1 MKTWQLQ
8 DFNLESLKTE
18 EKSNPKIINKN
29 DVLIKIKAASLN
41 YRDIIMISGGYGK
54 MGGVP
59 PFVPISDGA
68 GIIEEIGKDVK
79 KFKKGDKVILPF
91 FKNWNSGNINDLTAL
106 SALGG
111 MEDGVMQE
119 LMVFS
124 EDKVVKA
131 PDGWTSVESC
141 TLPCAAVTAWRTIV
155 TEGRVTK
162 DSTVLVQG
170 LGGVSIFAIQ
180 IAKLFNAKVIA
191 TTSSPQRMII
201 AKNIGADEVVNYNV
215 HVEWWKKVQELTSRK
230 GVDIIVEVG
239 GGNTLEQSIKASK
252 TGAVIGI
259 IGVLSGGTAQLPIG
273 RAIAKSSRLIGI
285 TCGNQEDLTDLC
297 LKLDHSNSKPVIDSI
312 YGFDKLPEALSYMK
326 QGKHL
331 GKIVIDFEK

>member
-8 DFNLESLKTE
+8 GFNLESLIIEDKT
-18 EKSNPKIINKN
+18 NPKIINKN

-41 YRDIIMISGGYGK
+41 YRDLIMVSGGYGK

-68 GIIEEIGKDVK
+68 GIIEEIGIGVK

-91 FKNWNSGNINDLTAL
+91 FKNWSSGNISDLTSL

-111 MEDGVMQE
+111 IEDGVMQE
-119 LMVFS
+119 LMVFN

-131 PDGWTSVESC
+131 PDGWTSLESC

-191 TTSSPQRMII
+191 TTSSPERMII
-201 AKNIGADEVVNYNV
+201 AKNIGADEVINYNV
-215 HVEWWKKVQELTSRK
+215 HDEWWKKVQELTSRK

-285 TCGNQEDLTDLC
+285 TCGNKEDLTELC

-312 YGFDKLPEALSYMK
+312 YEFDKLPEALSYMK
-326 QGKHL
+326 EGKHL

>member
-68 GIIEEIGKDVK
+68 GIIEEIGTDVK
-79 KFKKGDKVILPF
+79 NFKKGDKVILPF

-111 MEDGVMQE
+111 IEDGVMQE

-155 TEGRVTK
+155 TEGGVTK

>member
-8 DFNLESLKTE
+8 DFNLESLIIEDKT
-18 EKSNPKIINKN
+18 NPKIINKN

-41 YRDIIMISGGYGK
+41 YRDLIMVSGGYGK

-68 GIIEEIGKDVK
+68 GIIEEIGIGVK

-91 FKNWNSGNINDLTAL
+91 FKNWSSGNISDLTAL

-111 MEDGVMQE
+111 IEDGVMQE
-119 LMVFS
+119 LMVFN

-131 PDGWTSVESC
+131 PDGWTSLESC

-191 TTSSPQRMII
+191 TTSSPERMII
-201 AKNIGADEVVNYNV
+201 AKNIGADEVINYNV
-215 HVEWWKKVQELTSRK
+215 HDEWWKKVQELTSRK

-285 TCGNQEDLTDLC
+285 TCGNKEDLTELC

-312 YGFDKLPEALSYMK
+312 YEFDKLPEALSYMK
-326 QGKHL
+326 EGKHL

>member
-111 MEDGVMQE
+111 IEDGVMQE

-155 TEGRVTK
+155 TEGGVTK

-201 AKNIGADEVVNYNV
+201 AKNIGADEVVNIMFMLNGG
-215 HVEWWKKVQELTSRK
+215 KKYKNLL
-230 GVDIIVEVG
+230 
-239 GGNTLEQSIKASK
+239 LEK
-252 TGAVIGI
+252 
-259 IGVLSGGTAQLPIG
+259 VLIL
-273 RAIAKSSRLIGI
+273 
-285 TCGNQEDLTDLC
+285 
-297 LKLDHSNSKPVIDSI
+297 
-312 YGFDKLPEALSYMK
+312 
-326 QGKHL
+326 
-331 GKIVIDFEK
+331 

>member
-8 DFNLESLKTE
+8 GFNLESLIIE
-18 EKSNPKIINKN
+18 EKSNPKIVNKN
-29 DVLIKIKAASLN
+29 DLLIKIKAASLN
-41 YRDIIMISGGYGK
+41 YRDLIMVSGGYGK
-54 MGGVP
+54 MGGVA

-68 GIIEEIGKDVK
+68 GIIEEIGTDVK
-79 KFKKGDKVILPF
+79 RFKKGDKVILPF
-91 FKNWNSGNINDLTAL
+91 FKNWNSGSITDLTAL

-111 MEDGVMQE
+111 IEDGVMQE

-131 PDGWTSVESC
+131 PDGWTSLESC

-191 TTSSPQRMII
+191 TTSSPERMII
-201 AKNIGADEVVNYNV
+201 AKNIGADEVINYNI
-215 HVEWWKKVQELTSRK
+215 HNEWWKKVQELTSRK

-285 TCGNQEDLTDLC
+285 TCGNKEDLTELC
-297 LKLDHSNSKPVIDSI
+297 LKLDQSNSKPVIDSI

-331 GKIVIDFEK
+331 GKIVIDFDK

>member
-8 DFNLESLKTE
+8 DFNLESLIIEDKT
-18 EKSNPKIINKN
+18 NPKIINKN

-41 YRDIIMISGGYGK
+41 YRDLIMVSGGYGK

-68 GIIEEIGKDVK
+68 GIIQEIGTDVK

-91 FKNWNSGNINDLTAL
+91 FKNWSSGNISDLTAL

-111 MEDGVMQE
+111 IEDGVMQE
-119 LMVFS
+119 LMVFN

-131 PDGWTSVESC
+131 PDGWTSLESC

-191 TTSSPQRMII
+191 TTSSPERMII
-201 AKNIGADEVVNYNV
+201 AKNIGADEVINYNV
-215 HVEWWKKVQELTSRK
+215 HDEWWKKVQELTSRK

-285 TCGNQEDLTDLC
+285 TCGNKEDLTELC

-312 YGFDKLPEALSYMK
+312 YEFDKLPEALSYMK
-326 QGKHL
+326 EGKHL

>member
-8 DFNLESLKTE
+8 GFNLESLIIE

-41 YRDIIMISGGYGK
+41 YRDLIMVSGGYGK

-59 PFVPISDGA
+59 PFVPVSDGA
-68 GIIEEIGKDVK
+68 GIIEEIGTDVK
-79 KFKKGDKVILPF
+79 RFKKGDKVILPF
-91 FKNWNSGNINDLTAL
+91 FKNWSSGNINHLTAL

-111 MEDGVMQE
+111 IEDGVMQE
-119 LMVFS
+119 LMVFN

-131 PDGWTSVESC
+131 PDGWTSLESC

-191 TTSSPQRMII
+191 TTSSSERMVI
-201 AKNIGADEVVNYNV
+201 AKNIGADEVINYNV
-215 HVEWWKKVQELTSRK
+215 HDEWWKKVQELTSRK

-239 GGNTLEQSIKASK
+239 GGDTLEQSIKASK

-285 TCGNQEDLTDLC
+285 TCGNKEDLTELC
-297 LKLDHSNSKPVIDSI
+297 LKLDQSNSKPVIDSI

>member
-111 MEDGVMQE
+111 IEDGVMQE

>member
-111 MEDGVMQE
+111 IEDGVMQE

-155 TEGRVTK
+155 TEGGVTK

-297 LKLDHSNSKPVIDSI
+297 LKLDHSNSKPVLDSI

>member
-111 MEDGVMQE
+111 IEDGVMQE

-155 TEGRVTK
+155 TEGGVTK

-285 TCGNQEDLTDLC
+285 TCGNQEDLTNLC

>member
-111 MEDGVMQE
+111 IEDGVMQE

-155 TEGRVTK
+155 TEGGVTK

-285 TCGNQEDLTDLC
+285 TCGNKEDLTELC
-297 LKLDHSNSKPVIDSI
+297 LKLDQSNSKPVIDSI

>member
-8 DFNLESLKTE
+8 GFNLESLKIE

-41 YRDIIMISGGYGK
+41 YRDLIMVSGGYGK

-59 PFVPISDGA
+59 PFIPISDGA
-68 GIIEEIGKDVK
+68 GIIEEIGTDVK

-91 FKNWNSGNINDLTAL
+91 FKNWNSGDINDLTAL

-111 MEDGVMQE
+111 IEDGVMQE
-119 LMVFS
+119 LMVFN

-131 PDGWTSVESC
+131 PDGWLSLESC

-191 TTSSPQRMII
+191 TTSSSERMVI
-201 AKNIGADEVVNYNV
+201 AKNIGADEVINYNV
-215 HVEWWKKVQELTSRK
+215 HDEWWKKVQELTSRK

-239 GGNTLEQSIKASK
+239 GGDTLEQSIKASK

-285 TCGNQEDLTDLC
+285 TCGNKEDLTELC
-297 LKLDHSNSKPVIDSI
+297 LKLDQSNSKPVIDSI

-331 GKIVIDFEK
+331 GKIVIDFDK

>member
-111 MEDGVMQE
+111 IEDGVMQE

-131 PDGWTSVESC
+131 PDGWTSLESC

-191 TTSSPQRMII
+191 TTSSPERMVI

>member
-8 DFNLESLKTE
+8 DFSLESLKTE

-111 MEDGVMQE
+111 IEDGVMQE

-155 TEGRVTK
+155 TEGGVTK

>member
-111 MEDGVMQE
+111 IEDGVMQE

-285 TCGNQEDLTDLC
+285 TCGNQEDLADLC

>member
-111 MEDGVMQE
+111 IEDGVMQE

-285 TCGNQEDLTDLC
+285 TCGNQEDLTD
-297 LKLDHSNSKPVIDSI
+297 DVPDKPIQ
-312 YGFDKLPEALSYMK
+312 PWPNANRR
-326 QGKHL
+326 
-331 GKIVIDFEK
+331 

>member
-8 DFNLESLKTE
+8 GFNLESLIIEDKT
-18 EKSNPKIINKN
+18 NPKIVNKN

-41 YRDIIMISGGYGK
+41 YRDLIMISGGYGK

-68 GIIEEIGKDVK
+68 GIIQEIGTDVK

-91 FKNWNSGNINDLTAL
+91 FKNWNSGNISDLTAL

-111 MEDGVMQE
+111 IEDGVMQE
-119 LMVFS
+119 LMIFN

-131 PDGWTSVESC
+131 PDSWTSLESC

-191 TTSSPQRMII
+191 TTSSPERMII
-201 AKNIGADEVVNYNV
+201 AKNIGADEVINYNV
-215 HVEWWKKVQELTSRK
+215 HDEWWKKVQELTSRK

-273 RAIAKSSRLIGI
+273 RVIAKSSRLIGI
-285 TCGNQEDLTDLC
+285 TCGNKKDLTELC

-312 YGFDKLPEALSYMK
+312 YEFDKLPEALSYMK
-326 QGKHL
+326 EGKHL

>member
-68 GIIEEIGKDVK
+68 GIIEEIGTDVK

-111 MEDGVMQE
+111 IEDGVMQE

>member
-111 MEDGVMQE
+111 IEDGVMQE

-155 TEGRVTK
+155 TEGGVTK

-191 TTSSPQRMII
+191 TTSSSERMVI
-201 AKNIGADEVVNYNV
+201 AKNIGADEVINYNI
-215 HVEWWKKVQELTSRK
+215 HDEWWKKVQELTSRK

-285 TCGNQEDLTDLC
+285 TCGNKEDLTELC
-297 LKLDHSNSKPVIDSI
+297 LKLDQSNSKPVIDSI

>member
-111 MEDGVMQE
+111 IEDGVMQE

-131 PDGWTSVESC
+131 PDGWASVESC

-155 TEGRVTK
+155 TEGGVTK

-201 AKNIGADEVVNYNV
+201 AKNIGADEVINYNI
-215 HVEWWKKVQELTSRK
+215 HDEWWKKVQELTSRK

>member
-1 MKTWQLQ
+1 MKTWQLKG
-8 DFNLESLKTE
+8 FNLESLIIEDKT
-18 EKSNPKIINKN
+18 NPKIVNKN

-41 YRDIIMISGGYGK
+41 YRDLIMISGGYGK

-68 GIIEEIGKDVK
+68 GIIQEIGTDVK
-79 KFKKGDKVILPF
+79 RFKKGDKVILPF
-91 FKNWNSGNINDLTAL
+91 FKNWNSGNISDLTAL

-111 MEDGVMQE
+111 IEDGVMQE
-119 LMVFS
+119 LMIFN

-131 PDGWTSVESC
+131 PDGWTSLESC

-191 TTSSPQRMII
+191 TTSSPERMII
-201 AKNIGADEVVNYNV
+201 AKNIGADEVINYNV
-215 HVEWWKKVQELTSRK
+215 HDEWWKKVQELTSRK

-285 TCGNQEDLTDLC
+285 TCGNQKDLTELC
-297 LKLDHSNSKPVIDSI
+297 LKLDNSNSKPVIDSI
-312 YGFDKLPEALSYMK
+312 YEFDKLPEALSYMK
-326 QGKHL
+326 EGKHL

>member
-1 MKTWQLQ
+1 MKTWQLEG
-8 DFNLESLKTE
+8 FNLESLIIE
-18 EKSNPKIINKN
+18 EKSNPKIVNKN

-41 YRDIIMISGGYGK
+41 YRDLIMVSGGYGK
-54 MGGVP
+54 MGGIP
-59 PFVPISDGA
+59 PFIPVSDGA
-68 GIIEEIGKDVK
+68 GIIEEIGTDVK

-91 FKNWNSGNINDLTAL
+91 FKNWNSGNIDDLTAL

-111 MEDGVMQE
+111 IEDGVMQE
-119 LMVFS
+119 LMVFN
-124 EDKVVKA
+124 EDKIVKA
-131 PDGWTSVESC
+131 PDGWTSLESC

-155 TEGRVTK
+155 TEGMVTK

-180 IAKLFNAKVIA
+180 IAKLFHAKVIA
-191 TTSSPQRMII
+191 TTSSSERMII
-201 AKNIGADEVVNYNV
+201 AKTIGADEVINYNV
-215 HVEWWKKVQELTSRK
+215 HDEWWKKVQELTSRK

-259 IGVLSGGTAQLPIG
+259 IGVLSGGIAQFPIG

-285 TCGNQEDLTDLC
+285 TCGNKEELTELC
-297 LKLDHSNSKPVIDSI
+297 LKLKNSNSKPVIDSI

>member
-8 DFNLESLKTE
+8 DFNLESLKIE

-111 MEDGVMQE
+111 IEDGVMQE

-155 TEGRVTK
+155 TEGGVTK

>member
-8 DFNLESLKTE
+8 GFNLESLIIEDKT
-18 EKSNPKIINKN
+18 NPKIVNKN

-41 YRDIIMISGGYGK
+41 YRDLIMISGGYGK
-54 MGGVP
+54 MGGAP
-59 PFVPISDGA
+59 PFIPISDGA
-68 GIIEEIGKDVK
+68 GIIQEIGTDVK

-91 FKNWNSGNINDLTAL
+91 FKNWNSGNISDLTAL

-111 MEDGVMQE
+111 IEDGVMQE
-119 LMVFS
+119 LMIFN

-131 PDGWTSVESC
+131 PDGWTSLESC

-191 TTSSPQRMII
+191 TTSSPERMII
-201 AKNIGADEVVNYNV
+201 AKNIGADEVINYNV
-215 HVEWWKKVQELTSRK
+215 HDEWWKKVQELTSRK

-285 TCGNQEDLTDLC
+285 TCGNKKDLTELC

-312 YGFDKLPEALSYMK
+312 YEFDKLPEALSYMK
-326 QGKHL
+326 EGKHL

>member
-111 MEDGVMQE
+111 IEDGVMQE

-155 TEGRVTK
+155 TEGGVTK

-191 TTSSPQRMII
+191 TTSSSERMVI
-201 AKNIGADEVVNYNV
+201 AKNIGADEVINYNV
-215 HVEWWKKVQELTSRK
+215 HDEWWKKVQELTSRK

-239 GGNTLEQSIKASK
+239 GGDTLEQSIKASK

-285 TCGNQEDLTDLC
+285 TCGNKEDLTELC
-297 LKLDHSNSKPVIDSI
+297 LKLDQSYSKPVIDSI

>member
-68 GIIEEIGKDVK
+68 GIIEEIGNDVK

-111 MEDGVMQE
+111 IEDGVMQE

-155 TEGRVTK
+155 TEGGVTK

>member
-8 DFNLESLKTE
+8 GFNLESLIIE

-111 MEDGVMQE
+111 IEDGVMQE

-155 TEGRVTK
+155 TEGGVTK

>member
-8 DFNLESLKTE
+8 GFNLESLIIE

-41 YRDIIMISGGYGK
+41 YRDLIMVSGGYGK

-59 PFVPISDGA
+59 PFVPVSDGA
-68 GIIEEIGKDVK
+68 GIIEEIGTDVK
-79 KFKKGDKVILPF
+79 RFKKGDKVILPF
-91 FKNWNSGNINDLTAL
+91 FKNWSSGNINHLTAL

-111 MEDGVMQE
+111 IEDGVMQE
-119 LMVFS
+119 LMVFN

-131 PDGWTSVESC
+131 PDGWTSLESC

-191 TTSSPQRMII
+191 TTSSSERMVI
-201 AKNIGADEVVNYNV
+201 AKNIGADEVINYNV
-215 HVEWWKKVQELTSRK
+215 HDEWWKKVQELTSRK

-285 TCGNQEDLTDLC
+285 TCGNKEDLTELC
-297 LKLDHSNSKPVIDSI
+297 LKLDQSNSKPVIDSI

>member
-111 MEDGVMQE
+111 IEDGVMQE

-155 TEGRVTK
+155 TEGGVTK

-191 TTSSPQRMII
+191 TTSSPQRMVI
-201 AKNIGADEVVNYNV
+201 AKNIGADEVINYNV

>member
-111 MEDGVMQE
+111 IEDGVMQE

-155 TEGRVTK
+155 TEGGVTK

-191 TTSSPQRMII
+191 TTSSPERMVI
-201 AKNIGADEVVNYNV
+201 AKNIGADEVINYNI
-215 HVEWWKKVQELTSRK
+215 HDEWWKKVQELTSRK

>member
-111 MEDGVMQE
+111 IEDGVMQE

-141 TLPCAAVTAWRTIV
+141 TLPCAAVTAWRTNV
-155 TEGRVTK
+155 TEGGVTK

-285 TCGNQEDLTDLC
+285 TCGNKEDLTELC
-297 LKLDHSNSKPVIDSI
+297 LKLDQSNSKPVIDSI

>member
-1 MKTWQLQ
+1 MKTWQLE

-18 EKSNPKIINKN
+18 AKSNPKIVNKN

-111 MEDGVMQE
+111 IEDGVMQE

-155 TEGRVTK
+155 TEGGVTK

-297 LKLDHSNSKPVIDSI
+297 LKLDHSNSKPVLDSI

>member
-1 MKTWQLQ
+1 
-8 DFNLESLKTE
+8 
-18 EKSNPKIINKN
+18 
-29 DVLIKIKAASLN
+29 
-41 YRDIIMISGGYGK
+41 
-54 MGGVP
+54 
-59 PFVPISDGA
+59 
-68 GIIEEIGKDVK
+68 
-79 KFKKGDKVILPF
+79 GDKVILPF
-91 FKNWNSGNINDLTAL
+91 FKNWNSGNIDDLTAL

-111 MEDGVMQE
+111 IEDGVMQE
-119 LMVFS
+119 LMVFN
-124 EDKVVKA
+124 EDKIVKA
-131 PDGWTSVESC
+131 PDGWTSLESC

-155 TEGRVTK
+155 TEGMVTK

-180 IAKLFNAKVIA
+180 IAKLFHAKVIA
-191 TTSSPQRMII
+191 TTSSPERMII
-201 AKNIGADEVVNYNV
+201 AKTIGADEVINYNV
-215 HVEWWKKVQELTSRK
+215 HDEWWKKVQELTSRK

-259 IGVLSGGTAQLPIG
+259 IGVLSGGIAQFPIG

-285 TCGNQEDLTDLC
+285 TCGNKEELTELC
-297 LKLDHSNSKPVIDSI
+297 LKLENSNSKPVIDSI

>member
-8 DFNLESLKTE
+8 GFNLESLKIE

-111 MEDGVMQE
+111 IEDGVMQE

-155 TEGRVTK
+155 TEGGVTK

-297 LKLDHSNSKPVIDSI
+297 LKLDYSNSKPVIDSI

>member
-8 DFNLESLKTE
+8 GFNLESLIIEDKT
-18 EKSNPKIINKN
+18 NPKIVNKN

-41 YRDIIMISGGYGK
+41 YRDLIMISGGYGK
-54 MGGVP
+54 MGGAP
-59 PFVPISDGA
+59 PFIPISDGA
-68 GIIEEIGKDVK
+68 GIIQEIGTDVK

-91 FKNWNSGNINDLTAL
+91 FKNWNSGNISDLTAL

-111 MEDGVMQE
+111 IEDGVMQE
-119 LMVFS
+119 LMIFN

-131 PDGWTSVESC
+131 PDGWTSLESC

-191 TTSSPQRMII
+191 TTSSPERMII
-201 AKNIGADEVVNYNV
+201 AKNIGADEVINYNV
-215 HVEWWKKVQELTSRK
+215 HDEWWKKVQELTSRK

-273 RAIAKSSRLIGI
+273 RVIAKSSRLIGI
-285 TCGNQEDLTDLC
+285 TCGNKKDLTELC

-312 YGFDKLPEALSYMK
+312 YEFDKLPEALSYMK
-326 QGKHL
+326 EGKHL

>member
-8 DFNLESLKTE
+8 GFNLESLIIEDKT
-18 EKSNPKIINKN
+18 NPKIINKN

-41 YRDIIMISGGYGK
+41 YRDLIMVSGGYGK

-68 GIIEEIGKDVK
+68 GIIEEIGIGVK

-91 FKNWNSGNINDLTAL
+91 FKNWSSGNISDLTAL

-111 MEDGVMQE
+111 IEDGVMQE
-119 LMVFS
+119 LMVFN

-131 PDGWTSVESC
+131 PDGWTSLESC

-191 TTSSPQRMII
+191 TTSSPERMII
-201 AKNIGADEVVNYNV
+201 AKNIGADEVINYNV
-215 HVEWWKKVQELTSRK
+215 HDEWWKKVQELTSRK

-285 TCGNQEDLTDLC
+285 TCGNKEDLTELC
-297 LKLDHSNSKPVIDSI
+297 LKLDNSNSKPVIDSI
-312 YGFDKLPEALSYMK
+312 YDFDKLPEALSYMK
-326 QGKHL
+326 EGKHL

>member
-8 DFNLESLKTE
+8 GFNLESLIIEYKT
-18 EKSNPKIINKN
+18 NPKIVNKN

-41 YRDIIMISGGYGK
+41 YRDLIMISGGYGK

-68 GIIEEIGKDVK
+68 GIIEEIGTDVK

-91 FKNWNSGNINDLTAL
+91 FKNWNSGNISDLTAL

-111 MEDGVMQE
+111 IEDGVMQE
-119 LMVFS
+119 LMIFN

-131 PDGWTSVESC
+131 PDGWTSLESC

-191 TTSSPQRMII
+191 TTSSPERMSI
-201 AKNIGADEVVNYNV
+201 AKNIGADEVINYNV
-215 HVEWWKKVQELTSRK
+215 HDEWWKKVQELTSRK

-285 TCGNQEDLTDLC
+285 TCGNKKDLTELC
-297 LKLDHSNSKPVIDSI
+297 LKLDNSNSKPVIDSI
-312 YGFDKLPEALSYMK
+312 YEFDKLPEALSYMK
-326 QGKHL
+326 EGKHL

>member
-1 MKTWQLQ
+1 MKTWQLEG
-8 DFNLESLKTE
+8 FNLKSLIIE
-18 EKSNPKIINKN
+18 EKSNPKIVNKN

-41 YRDIIMISGGYGK
+41 YRDLIMVSGGYGK
-54 MGGVP
+54 MGGIP
-59 PFVPISDGA
+59 PFIPVSDGA
-68 GIIEEIGKDVK
+68 GIIEEIGTDVK

-91 FKNWNSGNINDLTAL
+91 FKNWNSGNIDDLTAL

-111 MEDGVMQE
+111 IEDGVMQE
-119 LMVFS
+119 LMVFN
-124 EDKVVKA
+124 EDKIVKA
-131 PDGWTSVESC
+131 PDGWTSLESC

-155 TEGRVTK
+155 TEGMVTK

-180 IAKLFNAKVIA
+180 IAKLFHAKVIA
-191 TTSSPQRMII
+191 TTSSPERMII
-201 AKNIGADEVVNYNV
+201 AKTIGADEVINYNV
-215 HVEWWKKVQELTSRK
+215 HDEWWKKVQELTSRK

-259 IGVLSGGTAQLPIG
+259 IGVLSGGIAQFPIG

-285 TCGNQEDLTDLC
+285 TCGNKADLTELC
-297 LKLDHSNSKPVIDSI
+297 LKLDNSNSKPVIDSI